1 MVSIL
6 RRFRD
11 ISIARKLYF
20 TVGIMALLI
29 GIELFALFFSLNT
42 LSAIRGFVGGEGLWS
57 KAQKNAVY
65 QLHLY
70 ALSRQEQDYLQFKE
84 YLKVPLGDGRA
95 RQEMMK
101 PVMDKGIIRQS
112 FIEGGIHPD
121 DIDGMVKLIR
131 RFHNNYYIKQAINA
145 WTEAEA
151 SLWELINI
159 GERLHEE
166 MTIGNASPDTI
177 QNLLGRIEPINRS
190 ITVKED
196 AFSYA
201 LGEGS
206 RWLEHFVLKLLFGV
220 ALTVEIS
227 GILLAMYV
235 NRRIQIGLQ
244 SILDAAKG
252 FAKGDWNH
260 RARIHARD
268 EIGMVATAYN
278 AMAARLQE
286 HIIEIELKN
295 KELEQLAYVASHDL
309 QEPLRTS
316 ASLVEL
322 FRSEYGPSL
331 DEHGIQYL
339 DFMAEATNRMQQ
351 LTAALLDYSRI
362 GRNRQLEMVNCNVVV
377 DTVIKDLNALIVE
390 KKVVLKVGILPQL
403 PAYAVE
409 LKLLFQNLITN
420 GIKFQPPG
428 NIPVISIGAERIK
441 TGWQFFVCDN
451 GIGIPKDY
459 HEKIFVIFQRLHSRN
474 KYEGTGIGL
483 AHCSKIVALHNG
495 RIWVESSTGEGSCFY
510 FTIETAL

>member
-1 MVSIL
+1 MLSII
-6 RRFRD
+6 RRFKD
-11 ISIARKLYF
+11 ISIAKKLYF

-70 ALSRQEQDYLQFKE
+70 GLSRQEQDYLQFKE

-95 RQEMMK
+95 RQEMAK
-101 PVMDKGIIRQS
+101 PDMNIEVVRQG
-112 FIEGGIHPD
+112 FIEGGVHPD

-131 RFHNNYYIKQAINA
+131 RFHSNYYINQAIVA

-166 MTIGNASPDTI
+166 LTIGNASPDTI

-190 ITVKED
+190 ITVRED

-235 NRRIQIGLQ
+235 NRRIQIGLH
-244 SILDAAKG
+244 SILDAAKS
-252 FAKGDWNH
+252 FAKGDWGH
-260 RARIHARD
+260 RAKIHARD

-309 QEPLRTS
+309 QEPLRTN

-322 FRSEYGPSL
+322 FRSEYGPML
-331 DEHGIQYL
+331 DAQGIQYL
-339 DFMAEATNRMQQ
+339 DFMSEANNRMQQ
-351 LTAALLDYSRI
+351 LTAALLDYNRI
-362 GRNRQLEMVNCNVVV
+362 GQNKQLEIVNCN
-377 DTVIKDLNALIVE
+377 TLLQSALNDLHVLLTENKVE
-390 KKVVLKVGILPQL
+390 LKVEVLPQL

-428 NIPVISIGAERIK
+428 NTPVISIGWERIA
-441 TGWQFFVCDN
+441 TGWQFYVCDN

-459 HEKIFVIFQRLHSRN
+459 HEKIFIIFQRLHSRN

-483 AHCSKIVALHNG
+483 AHCSKIAALHNG
-495 RIWVESSTGEGSCFY
+495 RIWVESNTGEGSCFY